1 MEQVTVDGVRLEY
14 EIHGGGEP
22 LVLIHAGLVAD
33 FFAPLMDQPA
43 LRKYRLLRYH
53 RLGYAGSERVA
64 GTIDIGRHAHHCL
77 ALMRHLGFESAHL
90 VGHSSSA
97 AMAIQVALDA
107 PTAVRSLALL
117 EMALLAVPSSP
128 VAAAAVGHYQTGDMR
143 RAVHTW
149 LSGVCGTDYRDVLER
164 ALPGAFDQAVADADT
179 FFGQELPGLRRWSFG
194 PADASRVTQPALVV
208 LGGRSSEVNTTFAQR
223 NELLLAWLPHAEPFV
238 LPETTHLLQVQD
250 PRGMAQALAAFLAR
264 HPIGSSPISRAQ

>member
-1 MEQVTVDGVRLEY
+1 MERVTVDGVGLEY
-14 EIHGGGEP
+14 EIHGDGEP

-43 LRKYRLLRYH
+43 LSRYRLLRYH

-77 ALMRHLGFESAHL
+77 ALMRHLGIESAHL

-97 AMAIQVALDA
+97 AMAVQVALDA
-107 PTAVRSLALL
+107 PSAVRSLALL

-128 VAAAAVGHYQTGDMR
+128 FAAEAVGQYQTGDTR
-143 RAVHTW
+143 AAVHTW
-149 LSGVCGTDYRDVLER
+149 LRGVCGADYRDVLER
-164 ALPGAFDQAVADADT
+164 ALPGAFDRAVADADT

-194 PADASRVTQPALVV
+194 SRPMPAASLSQ
-208 LGGRSSEVNTTFAQR
+208 S
-223 NELLLAWLPHAEPFV
+223 
-238 LPETTHLLQVQD
+238 
-250 PRGMAQALAAFLAR
+250 
-264 HPIGSSPISRAQ
+264 